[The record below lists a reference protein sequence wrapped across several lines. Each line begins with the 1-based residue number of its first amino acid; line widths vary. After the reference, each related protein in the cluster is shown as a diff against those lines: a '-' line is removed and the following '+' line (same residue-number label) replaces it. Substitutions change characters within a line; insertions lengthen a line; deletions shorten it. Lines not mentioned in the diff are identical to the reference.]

1 MNKFLKDLQIAE
13 TERSI
18 LMKIVDL
25 SYGDLESFGELPAYS
40 KGNKFLSSALVKLN
54 SILWSINYEDLRS
67 EEALNSE
74 SYNLKEKCKI
84 HY

>member
-1 MNKFLKDLQIAE
+1 MAD

-40 KGNKFLSSALVKLN
+40 KNNKFISAALVKLN
-54 SILWSINYEDLRS
+54 SILWSINYEDMRS
-67 EEALNSE
+67 EEALNTE
-74 SYNLKEKCKI
+74 NFNLKDKCKI

>member
-1 MNKFLKDLQIAE
+1 MAD

-25 SYGDLESFGELPAYS
+25 SYGDLEPFGELPSYS
-40 KGNKFLSSALVKLN
+40 KGNKFISSALVELN
-54 SILWSINYEDLRS
+54 AILWSINYEDLRS
-67 EEALNSE
+67 EEALNTE
-74 SYNLKEKCKI
+74 SFNLKEKCKI